1 MENQGGEKV
10 KVSWVHS
17 NILEH
22 KYDDGDD
29 DDVVA
34 ANNVRT
40 LELSHKFYRM
50 PSVNKIL
57 LHFSLFITSLCY
69 VWMLLFDSE
78 SQREYYQEKIE
89 FLFVSRNLQ

>member
-57 LHFSLFITSLCY
+57 LHFSLFFTSLCY
-69 VWMLLFDSE
+69 VWMLLVDSE